1 MKKLLTTALLLILC
15 LPLLACFSNVQAS
28 TDVSGAIRTNTTWRQ
43 SASPYKLTG
52 SIAILSGVTLT
63 IEAGVTVDFGSYYM
77 QVNGTLRAQGT
88 ENNRIVFK
96 GNNGQQSQNAEV
108 QFTGSSVSWNN
119 QTQTG
124 CILQNVLFDKAVISA
139 SDGCSPLIANN
150 IFRGQS
156 WVIIWAKL
164 ASPTITGNIFEN
176 VNYEGVSASQSTVVT
191 NNLFNKTT
199 WMATA
204 IVGHDN
210 AYIANNVIIGLYRGI
225 NGGKTVTN
233 NVILDCADVGISES
247 REIKA
252 NYIANNKVGVESSG
266 IIEGNTIVNN
276 DIGIKVWSATIDN
289 NNIANNNRSLQV
301 TGSSNV
307 NVTNNWWGTTNTDQ
321 IKGSIWDYNKDY
333 NLGTATFEPILS
345 RPNSEAPS
353 SSTIGENLNL
363 VGSSFEYFNYQ
374 LEADILTLT
383 QSVVTVIVI
392 CWAVIA
398 VVLVIRRVKWK
409 RA

>member
-15 LPLLACFSNVQAS
+15 LPLFACLSNVQAA

-43 SASPYKLTG
+43 SGSPYKLTG

-77 QVNGTLRAQGT
+77 QVNGILRAQGT
-88 ENNRIVFK
+88 ENNRVVFT
-96 GNNGQQSQNAEV
+96 GNNGQQSQNAEL
-108 QFTGSSVSWNN
+108 QFTGSSVGWNN

-139 SDGCSPLIANN
+139 SNGSSPLIANN
-150 IFRGQS
+150 IFRGQT

-164 ASPTITGNIFEN
+164 ASPIITGNVFEN

-204 IVGHDN
+204 VVGHDN
-210 AYIANNVIIGLYRGI
+210 AYIANNVIIGFYRGV
-225 NGGKTVTN
+225 NGGNTVTN

-252 NYIANNKVGVESSG
+252 NYVANNKVGVESSG

-307 NVTNNWWGTTNTDQ
+307 NVANNWWGTTNIDQ
-321 IKGSIWDYNKDY
+321 IKQSIWDNNEDY
-333 NLGTATFEPILS
+333 NLGTANFEPILS
-345 RPNSEAPS
+345 RPNPEAPS
-353 SSTIGENLNL
+353 SNSLGDTLNL

-374 LEADILTLT
+374 VEADILTLT
-383 QSVVTVIVI
+383 QTVVTVIGV
-392 CWAVIA
+392 CWAMAA
-398 VVLVIRRVKWK
+398 VVLIVKRVRRR